1 MVKFNNLSTQKTVL
15 IVKPFEA
22 GAGAGNDSGLQLLL
36 RLLLLRQRLLSLRVD
51 VDYYGVLLND
61 RLLVN
66 DLLVEGC
73 GNFVASG
80 VKVAELLLLPLDL
93 WHEVQLGR
101 FFDHL
106 LDRLLLEQLFR
117 RLVQDVEHR
126 VQGGGCRY
134 GGGWPQDDWLWLWLW
149 LRLGFGLGRL
159 RGLPDNDLDVA
170 SGRLDRFVVHQLFCL
185 RCY

>member
-1 MVKFNNLSTQKTVL
+1 MVKSNNLSTQKTVL
-15 IVKPFEA
+15 IAIKPFEA

-36 RLLLLRQRLLSLRVD
+36 LLRLLLLRQRLLGLRVD
-51 VDYYGVLLND
+51 VDYYGVLLDD

-80 VKVAELLLLPLDL
+80 VKVAELLLLALNL
-93 WHEVQLGR
+93 WHE
-101 FFDHL
+101 FFHH

-134 GGGWPQDDWLWLWLW
+134 GGRWPQDDWLWLW

-159 RGLPDNDLDVA
+159 RGLSHNDLDVA

-185 RCY
+185 RCH